1 MSLHCTW
8 REILSEARERLT
20 AVGVEAPL
28 REARLLLGDA
38 LGIDGAGLIAREAD
52 AIDTAGLDAF
62 EARMRRRLAGEP
74 ISRIRGWRE
83 FYGRRFAISP
93 DVLDPRPETELLV
106 EEGQARLPRG
116 GRVLDL
122 GTGSG
127 CILVS
132 LLAERP
138 DATGVGVDISP
149 AALAVAAGNAQA
161 LGVADRATFIE
172 GGWAAG
178 RPAGLAAG
186 WSGGGAGFD
195 LVLSNPPYV
204 AEAELAGLAVEV
216 RDHDPHL
223 ALVGGVDGLDP
234 YRAILAELPGMLKPG
249 GWLGVEFGAT
259 QAASVSALMTGAG
272 LEAVEVMADLAGLDR
287 AAFGRRP
294 LEAS

>member
-1 MSLHCTW
+1 LSLHCTW
-8 REILSEARERLT
+8 REILSEARERL
-20 AVGVEAPL
+20 AAAGIEGPL
-28 REARLLLGDA
+28 REARLLLADA
-38 LGIDGAGLIAREAD
+38 LGVDGAGLIARETD
-52 AIDTAGLDAF
+52 AIDAGGLDAF

-83 FYGRRFAISP
+83 FYGRRFAING

-127 CILVS
+127 AILVS

-138 DATGVGVDISP
+138 DATGVSVDISP
-149 AALAVAAGNAQA
+149 AALAVAADNARS
-161 LGVADRATFIE
+161 LCVSDRVTFIE
-172 GGWAAG
+172 GSWDAMAE
-178 RPAGLAAG
+178 R
-186 WSGGGAGFD
+186 GGAAFD

-204 AEAELAGLAVEV
+204 TEAELAGLAVEV

-223 ALVGGVDGLDP
+223 ALVGGADGLDP
-234 YRAILAELPGMLKPG
+234 YRAILAALPATLKPG

-259 QAASVSALMTGAG
+259 QGAAVSALMVNAG
-272 LEAVEVMADLAGLDR
+272 LEAVEVMADLGQLDR
-287 AAFGRRP
+287 VAFGRRP
-294 LEAS
+294 QEAS

>member
-1 MSLHCTW
+1 MSVHCTW

-20 AVGVEAPL
+20 AAGVEAPQ
-28 REARLLLGDA
+28 REARLLLADA
-38 LGIDGAGLIAREAD
+38 LGIDGAGLIAQETD
-52 AIDTAGLDAF
+52 AIDAGGLDAF

-83 FYGRRFAISP
+83 FYGRRFAITG

-106 EEGQARLPRG
+106 EEGQMRLPRG
-116 GRVLDL
+116 GCVLDL

-132 LLAERP
+132 MLAERP
-138 DATGVGVDISP
+138 DAIGVGVDISP
-149 AALAVAAGNAQA
+149 AALAVAASNAGS
-161 LGVADRATFIE
+161 LDVADRATFIE
-172 GGWAAG
+172 GGWGAMAE
-178 RPAGLAAG
+178 
-186 WSGGGAGFD
+186 GGGAGFD

-204 AEAELAGLAVEV
+204 TEAEFTGLAVEV

-234 YRAILAELPGMLKPG
+234 YRAILAALPATLKPG

-259 QAASVSALMTGAG
+259 QGGAVSALMVSAG
-272 LEAVEVMADLAGLDR
+272 LDAVEVMADFAGLDR
-287 AAFGRRP
+287 VAFGRRP
-294 LEAS
+294 MEAS

>member
-28 REARLLLGDA
+28 REARLLLADA
-38 LGIDGAGLIAREAD
+38 LGVDGAGLIAREAD

-74 ISRIRGWRE
+74 VSRIRGWRE
-83 FYGRRFAISP
+83 FYGRRFSITP

-106 EEGQARLPRG
+106 EEGQMRLPRG

-122 GTGSG
+122 GVGSG
-127 CILVS
+127 AILVS

-149 AALAVAAGNAQA
+149 AALAVAARNAEV
-161 LGVADRATFIE
+161 LGVADRAIFIE
-172 GGWAAG
+172 GSWDA
-178 RPAGLAAG
+178 
-186 WSGGGAGFD
+186 GGAGFD
-195 LVLSNPPYV
+195 LVLSNPPYI
-204 AEAELAGLAVEV
+204 AEAEVAGLAVEV
-216 RDHDPHL
+216 RSHDPHVAL
-223 ALVGGVDGLDP
+223 AGGPDGLDP
-234 YRAILAELPGMLKPG
+234 YRIILAALPATLKPG

-259 QAASVSALMTGAG
+259 QAAAVSALMTGAG
-272 LEAVEVMADLAGLDR
+272 LDAVEVMTDLAGLDR

-294 LEAS
+294 TEAS